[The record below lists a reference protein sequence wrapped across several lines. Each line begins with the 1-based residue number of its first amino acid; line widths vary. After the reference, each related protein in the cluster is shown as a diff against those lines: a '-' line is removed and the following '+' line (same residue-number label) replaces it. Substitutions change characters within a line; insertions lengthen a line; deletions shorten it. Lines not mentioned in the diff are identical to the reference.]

1 VQYIGSTSQCGCDF
15 PRAILQ
21 NGDWPEIDVAMA
33 LERNPSEKP
42 NREALTALLESSGES
57 MIELY
62 GLWDGDF
69 SETPKARE
77 EIPLSRILDP
87 DFLFKEQ
94 GFYTVE
100 IRG

>member
-1 VQYIGSTSQCGCDF
+1 
-15 PRAILQ
+15 LQ
-21 NGDWPEIDVAMA
+21 NGDWPEIEVAKA
-33 LERNPSEKP
+33 FERNPSEKP
-42 NREALTALLESSGES
+42 NREALAALLGSSGES